1 MSVCAARFHAC
12 ERVIVFVCVCSWA
25 MEGHM
30 NRITGLSVAPNGQ
43 AIASAGWDGL
53 TKIWC

>member
-1 MSVCAARFHAC
+1 MIVRAC
-12 ERVIVFVCVCSWA
+12 VCVSACSWA
-25 MEGHM
+25 LEGHM
-30 NRITGLSVAPNGQ
+30 NRVSSVSVAPNGQ